1 MIILSFLTFAEKVAE
16 PAVVGESGMNAE
28 EKYRNMMSTFKLSDS
43 PILSTKIL
51 KLIEEVKSLNSSKS
65 VEHQNFI

>member
-16 PAVVGESGMNAE
+16 PAVVGGMNAE